1 MRYTEK
7 DRKIFFEQNADAL
20 AKGLLGKI
28 LCRKLEDN
36 TILRFRIIETEA
48 YPYEDSACYG
58 YKKQAKAVAPL
69 FEVGGTC
76 CIYGG
81 MLLIVC
87 GKKGKADNVLIRKTG
102 NETHYCEG
110 PISVCK
116 ELKIDK
122 NFHGADL
129 LSPSSNL
136 WLEDDGVC
144 REYYQTERIRLGKGV
159 KEEDRKR
166 ILRFIAI

>member
-58 YKKQAKAVAPL
+58 YKKTGESGSA
-69 FEVGGTC
+69 F
-76 CIYGG
+76 IRSRRN
-81 MLLIVC
+81 MLYLRRD
-87 GKKGKADNVLIRKTG
+87 A
-102 NETHYCEG
+102 
-110 PISVCK
+110 
-116 ELKIDK
+116 
-122 NFHGADL
+122 F
-129 LSPSSNL
+129 
-136 WLEDDGVC
+136 
-144 REYYQTERIRLGKGV
+144 
-159 KEEDRKR
+159 DRMR
-166 ILRFIAI
+166 